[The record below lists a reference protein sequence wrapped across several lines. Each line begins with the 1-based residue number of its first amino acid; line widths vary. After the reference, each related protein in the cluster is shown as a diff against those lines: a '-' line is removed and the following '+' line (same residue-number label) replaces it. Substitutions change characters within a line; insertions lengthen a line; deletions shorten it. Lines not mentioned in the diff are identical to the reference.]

1 MTAATLD
8 RRSPPASGFDA
19 AAASRVRAIVDVGS
33 SKFGCWIVRTRRT
46 GSFELRGK
54 GYQAADGVRSGEI
67 VDGDDAEIGI
77 AAVVHEAE
85 QAAGEELRA
94 VAVVTSGGQ
103 PRSAHVKVEVPL
115 FGRAVDSADI
125 GRALDAARRQLDDP
139 ARSIIHL
146 VPLEIS
152 IDGSR
157 PLRDPSGMRG
167 ETLQILAHAVS
178 IDSRHVAQLRAC
190 LDGCHLDVVGVVASG
205 YASGWSVT
213 TAEERER
220 GVLVLDLGAGVSSA
234 AHFFGGRLA
243 LLVAVPYGGDHITA
257 DLAHGLA
264 TGRAHA
270 ERIKSLYT
278 SVQARHGDADQRI
291 AVPHVGDPDD
301 WPSGEVA
308 RSRLTEIARPRVE
321 EILELV
327 RGQLKGHAELFRSMP
342 PAGLVLT
349 GGASR
354 IEGLV
359 ELVDEMFGLPV
370 RFGRPDRI
378 RAGEVFECEPCASAA
393 NGALALC
400 RGEDGGQ
407 GWRGETAGTS
417 LGRGWSRFRK
427 WLRENF

>member
-1 MTAATLD
+1 MSVAAVD
-8 RRSPPASGFDA
+8 RRSSAAGGFDP
-19 AAASRVRAIVDVGS
+19 AAASRARTVVDVGT
-33 SKFGCWIVRTRRT
+33 SKFGCWIVRSRRS

-54 GYQAADGVRSGEI
+54 GYQAADGMRSGEI

-77 AAVVHEAE
+77 AAVIHEAE
-85 QAAGEELRA
+85 QAAGEEQRS
-94 VAVVTSGGQ
+94 VVLASSGGH
-103 PRSAHVKVEVPL
+103 PRSTYARVEVPL
-115 FGRAVDSADI
+115 AGRAVAPADI
-125 GRALDAARRQLDDP
+125 DRAMDDARRQLAEP
-139 ARSIIHL
+139 GRSILHI
-146 VPLEIS
+146 VPLELC
-152 IDGSR
+152 IDGGR

-167 ETLQILAHAVS
+167 EQLQVLAHAVCA
-178 IDSRHVAQLRAC
+178 DSRHIAQLRGC
-190 LDGCHLDVVGVVASG
+190 LDGCHLDVAGIVVAD

-213 TAEERER
+213 TEEERER
-220 GVLVLDLGAGVSSA
+220 GVLVLDLGGGVSSA
-234 AHFFGGRLA
+234 VHFYGGRLA
-243 LLVAVPYGGDHITA
+243 LLASVPYGGEHITA
-257 DLAHGLA
+257 DLAHGL
-264 TGRAHA
+264 TTHRVHA

-291 AVPHVGDPDD
+291 AVPQIGDPDD

-321 EILELV
+321 EILEML
-327 RGQLKGHAELFRSMP
+327 RGELKEHAELFRTMP

-349 GGASR
+349 GGTSR

-370 RFGRPDRI
+370 RFGRADRI
-378 RAGEVFECEPCASAA
+378 WSGRVCECEPCASAA
-393 NGALALC
+393 NGALGLC

-407 GWRGETAGTS
+407 GWRGESAGTS

>member
-1 MTAATLD
+1 MAVTLD
-8 RRSPPASGFDA
+8 RHPLPAGGFDQGQN
-19 AAASRVRAIVDVGS
+19 SRIRAVVDVGT
-33 SKFGCWIVRTRRT
+33 SKFGCWIVRARRS
-46 GSFELRGK
+46 GGFELCGK
-54 GYQAADGVRSGEI
+54 GYQAADGMRSGEI
-67 VDGDDAEIGI
+67 VDGDDAELGI

-85 QAAGEELRA
+85 QAAGEELRD
-94 VAVVTSGGQ
+94 VAVVTSGGS
-103 PRSAHVKVEVPL
+103 PLSSHGRVEVPL
-115 FGRAVDSADI
+115 FGRAVDRSDMA
-125 GRALDAARRQLDDP
+125 RALDAARRQLDRP
-139 ARSIIHL
+139 GRSILHL
-146 VPLEIS
+146 VPLEVS

-157 PLRDPSGMRG
+157 PLRDPTGMRG
-167 ETLQILAHAVS
+167 ESLQVLAHAVS

-190 LDGCHLDVVGVVASG
+190 LDGCHLDVASVVAAG

-213 TAEERER
+213 TQEERER
-220 GVLVLDLGAGVSSA
+220 GVLVLDLGAGVSCV

-243 LLVAVPYGGDHITA
+243 LLASVPYGGEHITA

-264 TGRAHA
+264 TQRTHA

-291 AVPHVGDPDD
+291 AVPHVGDPDG

-327 RGQLKGHAELFRSMP
+327 RSRLKEHAELFRTMP
-342 PAGLVLT
+342 PSGLVLT

-378 RAGEVFECEPCASAA
+378 RSGEVFECEPCASAA

-407 GWRGETAGTS
+407 GWRGEASGS
-417 LGRGWSRFRK
+417 PIGRGWSRFRK

>member
-1 MTAATLD
+1 MSAALID
-8 RRSPPASGFDA
+8 RRSLA
-19 AAASRVRAIVDVGS
+19 AANPEPAIPSRTRAVVDIGT
-33 SKFGCWIVRTRRT
+33 SKFGCWIVRSRRS
-46 GSFELRGK
+46 GGFELRGK
-54 GYQAADGVRSGEI
+54 GYREADGMRSGEI

-85 QAAGEELRA
+85 QAAGEELRS
-94 VAVVTSGGQ
+94 VLVVTGGGRQ
-103 PRSAHVKVEVPL
+103 RSDHAEVEVPL
-115 FGRAVDSADI
+115 SGRPVDRADVE
-125 GRALDAARRQLDDP
+125 RAMETVRRQVADP
-139 ARSIIHL
+139 RRSIVHVL
-146 VPLEIS
+146 PLELS
-152 IDGSR
+152 IDGGR
-157 PLRDPSGMRG
+157 PLRDPVGMRG
-167 ETLQILAHAVS
+167 ESLRMLAHVIS
-178 IDSRHVAQLRAC
+178 IESRHIDHLRTC
-190 LDGCHLDVVGVVASG
+190 LDGCHLDVGGIVSAG

-213 TAEERER
+213 TPEERER
-220 GVLVLDLGAGVSSA
+220 GVLVLDLGGGVSTV

-243 LLVAVPYGGDHITA
+243 LLASVPYGGEHITG
-257 DLAHGLA
+257 DLAHGLS
-264 TGRAHA
+264 TRRTHA

-291 AVPHVGDPDD
+291 AVPHVGDPED

-321 EILELV
+321 EILEMLAE
-327 RGQLKGHAELFRSMP
+327 QLEANAALFRAMP

-378 RAGEVFECEPCASAA
+378 RAGDVYECEPCASAA
-393 NGALALC
+393 NGALGLC

-407 GWRGETAGTS
+407 GWRDEASGHS
-417 LGRGWSRFRK
+417 LGRGWSLFRK

>member
-1 MTAATLD
+1 MSSAALD
-8 RRSPPASGFDA
+8 RRPAAIGGFDP
-19 AAASRVRAIVDVGS
+19 AAASRVRAVVDVGT
-33 SKFGCWIVRTRRT
+33 SKFGCWIVRPKRS
-46 GSFELRGK
+46 GGFELRGK

-67 VDGDDAEIGI
+67 VDGDNAELGI

-103 PRSAHVKVEVPL
+103 PRSAHVRVEVPL
-115 FGRAVDSADI
+115 FGRAADGADI
-125 GRALDAARRQLDDP
+125 ARALDAARKQLDDP

-146 VPLEIS
+146 VPLELS
-152 IDGSR
+152 IDGGR
-157 PLRDPSGMRG
+157 PLRDPNGMRG
-167 ETLQILAHAVS
+167 ESLQVLAHAVS

-190 LDGCHLDVVGVVASG
+190 LDGCHLDVVGMVSSG

-213 TAEERER
+213 TEEERER
-220 GVLVLDLGAGVSSA
+220 GVLVLDLGAGVSNV

-243 LLVAVPYGGDHITA
+243 LLAAVPYGGDHITA
-257 DLAHGLA
+257 DLAHGLS
-264 TGRAHA
+264 TQRAHA

-291 AVPHVGDPDD
+291 AVPHVGDPES

-321 EILELV
+321 EILELI
-327 RGQLKGHAELFRSMP
+327 RNQLKDHADLFRAMP

-378 RAGEVFECEPCASAA
+378 QAGEVFECEPCASAA

-407 GWRGETAGTS
+407 GWRGESAGTS